1 MINPFKLKGPFGA
14 NYSVDGDDILRTK
27 KALHQLGHFEEKE
40 FVNPYADARMIDGLK
55 SFQRSRGLAPDG
67 VMKPDGPTAKAL
79 GDALDRGR
87 DRRGYVAEQKPKP
100 RSRHVISESPVEH
113 WGRPDLL
120 SPPRERPIKK
130 PEGVQVASSVLGK
143 DALDMA
149 TDGAK
154 FLGRRAVGN
163 IASKLLPS
171 IVGQKWIQQEIQKS
185 RKGTED
191 LTKPSPLQDRRTTIE
206 PMPSS
211 PPPLKPDD
219 GDKKDKEEFP
229 AEAPVSAKTPAS
241 ERPEVIDD
249 VLKGFP
255 NGTENLEQLLI
266 LESRGDA
273 RTKRLNNHCLEKMLS
288 EARSRELVDTV
299 DHVSG
304 AVSVEEGRLP
314 ERLRRDDE
322 SVRGARSDA
331 QIKITMKDGSER
343 YDDLQTVDHYADKE
357 TLARRETDANDR
369 IELHKIAAGEV
380 GAILSV
386 LKRRDLT
393 EEEAMAICDQMVED
407 FADKHWGPKKLKGGG

>member
-14 NYSVDGDDILRTK
+14 NYSVDGEDILRTK

-79 GDALDRGR
+79 GDALDPGR
-87 DRRGYVAEQKPKP
+87 DHRGLVAEQRPKP
-100 RSRHVISESPVEH
+100 RPRHVISELPAER
-113 WGRPDLL
+113 WRRPDLL
-120 SPPRERPIKK
+120 SPPRERPIKQ

-163 IASKLLPS
+163 IASKLVPA
-171 IVGQKWIQQEIQKS
+171 IVGQEWVRQEI
-185 RKGTED
+185 RKGREGSED
-191 LTKPSPLQDRRTTIE
+191 RNEPSRLQDRRTATE

-288 EARSRELVDTV
+288 EARGRENVDYV
-299 DHVSG
+299 EHVSG
-304 AVSVEEGRLP
+304 AVSVELGKKP
-314 ERLRRDDE
+314 EKLRRDDE
-322 SVRGARSDA
+322 SIRGARSDA
-331 QIKITMKDGSER
+331 QIEITMKDGTKR
-343 YDDLQTVDHYADKE
+343 YDDLQTVDHYADKK
-357 TLARRETDANDR
+357 TLVPREADANDR
-369 IELHKIAAGEV
+369 IELHKIAAGEI

-386 LKRRDLT
+386 LKRRDLS
-393 EEEAMAICDQMVED
+393 EEEAMAICDQMVEE
-407 FADKHWGPKKLKGGG
+407 FADKHWGPKKLKEGG